1 MGVGPELAAK
11 ARRRAH
17 PGALVV
23 WDVPSARCRR
33 RCGGEMFEV
42 RTRGEAAP
50 GRAADGYVKPRWLS
64 VWLWI
69 VLRRHASGEITDAY
83 LASLLRN

>member
-1 MGVGPELAAK
+1 
-11 ARRRAH
+11 
-17 PGALVV
+17 
-23 WDVPSARCRR
+23 
-33 RCGGEMFEV
+33 MFEV